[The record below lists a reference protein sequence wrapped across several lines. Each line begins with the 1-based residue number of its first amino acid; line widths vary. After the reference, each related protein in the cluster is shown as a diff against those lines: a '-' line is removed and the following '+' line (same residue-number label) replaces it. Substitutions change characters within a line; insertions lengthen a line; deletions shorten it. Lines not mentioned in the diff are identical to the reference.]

1 MPSKK
6 EGRRHACG
14 RRREQTEEYTF
25 HVATLYFIRLQMA
38 KIIKITGKDLK
49 KKTKKTMGSDSLFFF
64 FLGKGKTIILEEA

>member
-49 KKTKKTMGSDSLFFF
+49 KKRKKQWAVTHYSSSSSE
-64 FLGKGKTIILEEA
+64 KARP